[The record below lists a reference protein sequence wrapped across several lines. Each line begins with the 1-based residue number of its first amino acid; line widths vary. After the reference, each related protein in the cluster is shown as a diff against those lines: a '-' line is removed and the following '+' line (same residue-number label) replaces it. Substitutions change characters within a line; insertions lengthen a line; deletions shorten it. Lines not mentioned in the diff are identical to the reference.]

1 MVESSDGPNSK
12 SFSWKRTDVDFFSG
26 EDVLLIA
33 RQLIGMRLNTLIDN
47 KLTTGIITETEA
59 YAGETDRASHAF
71 GGRRTTRTETMYQ
84 QGGLAYIYLCYG
96 IHSLLNVVT
105 NQPGVP
111 HAVLIRGIYPVSGL
125 DLMEQRFNRRIKPVK
140 DGSGPGKVT
149 KLMGLDCSYNATDM
163 SVSNVLWIEES
174 DFRFSH
180 RFIKATPRIGVD
192 YAGEDALL
200 PYRYLVDNQIAET
213 EIKKAGLC

>member
-1 MVESSDGPNSK
+1 MVENSGGPNYK
-12 SFSWKRTDVDFFSG
+12 SFLWKRTDVDFFSG

-33 RQLIGMRLNTLIDN
+33 RKLIGMRLNTLIDN
-47 KLTTGIITETEA
+47 KLTSGIITEAEA

-71 GGRRTTRTETMYQ
+71 GGRRTRRTETMYQ
-84 QGGLAYIYLCYG
+84 QAGLAYIYLCYG

-105 NQPGVP
+105 NIEGIP
-111 HAVLIRGIYPVSGL
+111 HAVLIRAVYPVSGL
-125 DLMEQRFNRRIKPVK
+125 DIMERRINRRINPVK

-163 SVSNVLWIEES
+163 TVSNVLWIEDS
-174 DFRFSH
+174 DFRFS
-180 RFIKATPRIGVD
+180 RRLIKSTPRIGVD

-200 PYRYLVDNQIAET
+200 PYRYLVDNQMAEA
-213 EIKKAGLC
+213 EIKKAGLY